1 MSPHVE
7 VTSAHMERAYAQMR
21 KHDTPPL
28 DVLRSHYALFL
39 CITGRARG
47 LAEGRTLPP
56 EPTAMDPPLAEPP
69 KPPPQARRRDDRP
82 AAPPPFD
89 IRAAQSGEYAHRDE
103 ESEPT

>member
-1 MSPHVE
+1 MSAPIE
-7 VTSAHMERAYAQMR
+7 ITSDLMQRAYVQMR

-56 EPTAMDPPLAEPP
+56 EPTAMDPPPAEPP

-82 AAPPPFD
+82 TGPAPFD
-89 IRAAQSGEYAHRDE
+89 IRAAQSGEYAQRDE
-103 ESEPT
+103 ESESS